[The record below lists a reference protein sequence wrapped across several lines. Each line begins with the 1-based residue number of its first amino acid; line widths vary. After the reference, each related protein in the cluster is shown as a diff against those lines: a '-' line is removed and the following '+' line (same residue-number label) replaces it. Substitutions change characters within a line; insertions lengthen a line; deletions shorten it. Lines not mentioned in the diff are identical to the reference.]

1 MLQINNL
8 TLDNAVI
15 FGRVST
21 NNASLD
27 RHGNA
32 AIQKAKA
39 IRLVYVLA
47 NLSDSNEWINSFCN
61 FASKLEYSEAR
72 IFYTSSASLPKEMER
87 NGEVFTFFET
97 LI

>member
-15 FGRVST
+15 FGGVST

-39 IRLVYVLA
+39 IRLVYVLS
-47 NLSDSNEWINSFCN
+47 NRSDSDDWIQSFCN
-61 FASKLEYSEAR
+61 FASKLQYSDAQ

-87 NGEVFTFFET
+87 NGEVINFDY
-97 LI
+97 